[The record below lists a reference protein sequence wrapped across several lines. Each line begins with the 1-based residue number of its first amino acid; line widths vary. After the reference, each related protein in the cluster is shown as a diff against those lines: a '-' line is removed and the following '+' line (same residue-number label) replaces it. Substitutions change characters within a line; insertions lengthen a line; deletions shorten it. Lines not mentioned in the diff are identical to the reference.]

1 LAATNGAVMFMQNS
15 YLVLRVEG
23 ALAMSK
29 LLSHEKAVD
38 LVRPNLGNVV
48 KAFLLIMDEIDF
60 EPLVEAL
67 RNIVDIYGEEV
78 APYALSLC
86 EKLSGIFIRLTE

>member
-1 LAATNGAVMFMQNS
+1 
-15 YLVLRVEG
+15 
-23 ALAMSK
+23 MSK

-38 LVRPNLGNVV
+38 LVRPNLGNVLKV
-48 KAFLLIMDEIDF
+48 FLLIMDEIDF

-86 EKLSGIFIRLTE
+86 EKLSVAFIRLTE

>member
-1 LAATNGAVMFMQNS
+1 MFMQS
-15 YLVLRVEG
+15 PFLVVRVEG

-38 LVRPNLGNVV
+38 LVRPNLGNVL
-48 KAFLLIMDEIDF
+48 KAFLLIMDDIDF

-78 APYALSLC
+78 APYALALC
-86 EKLSGIFIRLTE
+86 EKLSVAFIRLTE

>member
-1 LAATNGAVMFMQNS
+1 MAATNSAVMFMQNQ

-38 LVRPNLGNVV
+38 LVRPNLGNVL

-78 APYALSLC
+78 APYALALS
-86 EKLSGIFIRLTE
+86 EKLSVIFIRLT

>member
-1 LAATNGAVMFMQNS
+1 MQSPN
-15 YLVLRVEG
+15 LVVRVEG

-38 LVRPNLGNVV
+38 LVRPNLGNVLKV
-48 KAFLLIMDEIDF
+48 FLLIMDEIDF

-67 RNIVDIYGEEV
+67 RNIVDIYGDEV

-86 EKLSGIFIRLTE
+86 EKLSAAFIRLTL